1 MARGLATTI
10 AVIAL
15 LAALPGCAGAVRD
28 KEVQD
33 TVKTYLDALAEGEGE
48 KACDQLTDTAKL
60 GALEAL
66 RERFPELDASSCEDG
81 LSQLA
86 ENIGEVEK
94 DALRDPGEI
103 DVRISGASATAKP
116 ENVAREVELNKAGDK
131 WLIWGGLF

>member
-1 MARGLATTI
+1 VARGLATTI

-15 LAALPGCAGAVRD
+15 LAALLGCAGAARD

-33 TVKTYLDALAEGEGE
+33 TVKTYLDALAEGDGE

-60 GALEAL
+60 DALEAL
-66 RERFPELDASSCEDG
+66 RERLPELDASSCEDG

>member
-1 MARGLATTI
+1 VARGLATTI

-15 LAALPGCAGAVRD
+15 LAALLGCAGAPDD
-28 KEVQD
+28 KAVQD
-33 TVKTYLDALAEGEGE
+33 TVKTYLDALAEGDGE
-48 KACDQLTDTAKL
+48 KACDQLTGTAKL
-60 GALEAL
+60 DAVEAL
-66 RERFPELDASSCEDG
+66 RERLPELGASSCEDG

-103 DVRISGASATAKP
+103 IVRISGDSATAKP
-116 ENVAREVELNKAGDK
+116 ENGAREAELNKAGDK

>member
-15 LAALPGCAGAVRD
+15 LAALLGCAGAAHD

-33 TVKTYLDALAEGEGE
+33 TVKTYLDALAEGDGE
-48 KACDQLTDTAKL
+48 KACDQLTATAKR
-60 GALEAL
+60 GAVEAL
-66 RERFPELDASSCEDG
+66 RERLPELGASSCEDG

-86 ENIGEVEK
+86 ENIGEGEK

-103 DVRISGASATAKP
+103 VVRISGDSATAKP
-116 ENVAREVELNKAGDK
+116 ENGAREAELNKAGDK